1 MRASGLVGTSTP
13 AHTPSAQSAGRP
25 TPTFSD
31 EAGGHLKD
39 LTIPWEKPASEGRGG
54 EGTAKASHHHHV
66 EVMNTNHYHPWH
78 YCHPPPSCPHP
89 APYAFRAFNGSC
101 LGPVDPSSLSPA
113 PASSS
118 GQTFSWRHDGEKKDC
133 SMLRDK
139 KAGRVTKTRPKRRH
153 SKQHH
158 HYLPH
163 PSSGCRP
170 PQRNQDDDRH
180 SSSSSEEDSGICQ
193 GRVTRAELLKQC

>member
-13 AHTPSAQSAGRP
+13 AHTPSAQTAGRP

-31 EAGGHLKD
+31 EAGGHPKD
-39 LTIPWEKPASEGRGG
+39 LTIPWEKPASEGGVG
-54 EGTAKASHHHHV
+54 EGTAMASHHHHV

-113 PASSS
+113 PVSSS
-118 GQTFSWRHDGEKKDC
+118 APTFTWKHDGEKKDC
-133 SMLRDK
+133 SMMRDR
-139 KAGRVTKTRPKRRH
+139 KAGRVTKNKTRRRPA
-153 SKQHH
+153 KQYHRH
-158 HYLPH
+158 PH
-163 PSSGCRP
+163 FSSGCRP
-170 PQRNQDDDRH
+170 LQQSQADGQRD
-180 SSSSSEEDSGICQ
+180 SSSSDEDSGICQ
-193 GRVTRAELLKQC
+193 GRITRSELMKQC